1 MRFCLIWE
9 FFFGSY
15 IFIYSLFSIF
25 AAVNLKKFKTMEEN
39 EKFATYKEFA
49 KMLREV
55 ADIYAQLGDEPLLE
69 EGREY
74 NAIRESVQ
82 AITNKHDFASYI
94 LPWREEFRSMPFS
107 VTKKKKWIAYVNE
120 CYRVGKEVDY
130 DKIDEL

>member
-39 EKFATYKEFA
+39 SKYATYKEFA

-94 LPWREEFRSMPFS
+94 LPWREEFRSMPFN
-107 VTKKKKWIAYVNE
+107 VTKQKKWIAYVNE
-120 CYRVGKEVDY
+120 
-130 DKIDEL
+130 

>member
-1 MRFCLIWE
+1 MRFSGFSE
-9 FFFGSY
+9 
-15 IFIYSLFSIF
+15 SLFQCFLFDCSDFFIF
-25 AAVNLKKFKTMEEN
+25 VAVNLKKFKTMEEN

-55 ADIYAQLGDEPLLE
+55 ADIYSQLGDEPLLQD
-69 EGREY
+69 GHEY

-94 LPWREEFRSMPFS
+94 LPWREEFRSMPFN
-107 VTKKKKWIAYVNE
+107 VTKQKKWIAYVNE